1 MMTDTSG
8 AGITY
13 PSGAYEFSVL
23 FILFLCCALSTIVC
37 GFVFFDISL
46 YVIIQF
52 TADDYPMWILQILLI
67 AYSTYYIRKR

>member
-1 MMTDTSG
+1 MKKISNTVSK
-8 AGITY
+8 TY
-13 PSGAYEFSVL
+13 NDKGKVVSV
-23 FILFLCCALSTIVC
+23 ALSTIVC